1 MKTLSTLR
9 SRLSAFAAC
18 ALIFTALFPSCR
30 AKKEIAVSEE
40 TRVDSMAATQSSG
53 YAFRIDSAIGR
64 INLVFDTLDISIER
78 QVAADTATRMRIRAV
93 KGTVIADRRQAAN
106 DIRGYNRLD
115 SVAYKRA
122 SETSTAEHSAT
133 ASIAEPPDTTLV
145 LAVIGGLAVIVSAV
159 LVYLKRR
166 KT

>member
-1 MKTLSTLR
+1 MKTLSTLCAN
-9 SRLSAFAAC
+9 LSAFAYV
-18 ALIFTALFPSCR
+18 LIFTALFSSCR

-40 TRVDSMAATQSSG
+40 TRIDSIAATQFYG

-64 INLVFDTLDISIER
+64 INLVFDTLDIAIER
-78 QVAADTATRMRIRAV
+78 QVAADTTARMRIRAV
-93 KGTVIADRRQAAN
+93 KGSVIADRRQTAN
-106 DIRGYNRLD
+106 DIREYNRLD

-122 SETSTAEHSAT
+122 SATSTAEHSAT

-145 LAVIGGLAVIVSAV
+145 FAVIGGLAVIVSAV

-166 KT
+166 RT

>member
-1 MKTLSTLR
+1 MKTLSPL
-9 SRLSAFAAC
+9 LSNLPVLAC

-30 AKKEIAVSEE
+30 AKKEIAVSEKNGI
-40 TRVDSMAATQSSG
+40 DSIATTQSYG

-64 INLVFDTLDISIER
+64 ISLAFDTLDIAIER
-78 QVAADTATRMRIRAV
+78 QVAADTTARMRIRAV
-93 KGTVIADRRQAAN
+93 KGFVIAGRRQTTN

-145 LAVIGGLAVIVSAV
+145 FAVIGGLAVIVSAV
-159 LVYLKRR
+159 FVYLKRR
-166 KT
+166 RT

>member
-9 SRLSAFAAC
+9 AYLSALAC
-18 ALIFTALFPSCR
+18 ALIFTALFSSCR

-40 TRVDSMAATQSSG
+40 TRIDSIAATQSSG
-53 YAFRIDSAIGR
+53 YAFRIDSAIAR
-64 INLVFDTLDISIER
+64 INLAFDTLDIDIER

-93 KGTVIADRRQAAN
+93 KGSVIADRRQAAN

-115 SVAYKRA
+115 SVAYKRVSA
-122 SETSTAEHSAT
+122 TSTAVHSAT

-145 LAVIGGLAVIVSAV
+145 FAVIGGLAVIVSAV
-159 LVYLKRR
+159 LVNLKRR
-166 KT
+166 RT